1 MQLKNIN
8 IPLKNFSRENNLFF
22 WILFICLSICIS
34 FIASTRLILNIHKYN
49 IGDVVK
55 KDLKAPRDFYYKD
68 FIQTKIKKEHAEKSV
83 LLIYNLNNNIKESIK
98 KRVNNAFSTFA
109 KQPLKAY
116 KNPANPKKK
125 QNNIQQ
131 IEYNRDTFQ
140 NLLEIKIKKE
150 TFQLLQKKNFRKK
163 TSSLIIKITSQ
174 ILDNG
179 IVDNKE
185 SLLKES
191 DKGIF
196 LINPDNNT
204 KQKIK
209 NVKTLYSLEQA
220 KTMVRIIGQPLL
232 LNLNYTT
239 TNTIVNICQQLLVP
253 NIIFDLQKTTQLK
266 EIAKNQVKTILTKIK
281 KGEMLLR
288 EGEIVNSLQLNK
300 LQYLNKLNEHN
311 ELTVNKTIGIF
322 FIIFAI
328 FLTNYF
334 IYIKQYLTKSYLF
347 NTHMVFLTSIL
358 IVFCLIIKLTAYLS
372 ESLAFLEFADTMIYG
387 IPIAAASMTICLF
400 LGINAALPFAIVLSI
415 CAAIIFNGDFNVFIY
430 YLLNCS
436 MGAYWMLKCK
446 ERKVFIKA
454 GLKLGLLNIVLA
466 FALQLYKVDLS
477 WSNLLTSW
485 AFALSGGLMSGI
497 LTAGIAPLI
506 ELSFNYTTDIKLL
519 ELANLDQP
527 LLRQLMLKAPGTYHH
542 SLIVGTMVEA
552 AASEIGVNP
561 LLAKTCGYYHDIG
574 KIDKP
579 LYYIEN
585 QQNGKNRHDKL
596 APSMS
601 ALILISHIKR
611 GVEIATE
618 NKLGKPIIDTIQQHH
633 GTSLIK
639 YFFDKAKLIRGED
652 NININDFRYPG
663 PKPQSRVAG
672 LVMIA
677 DVIEASSRTL
687 ENPTPAR
694 IQGHIQ
700 QFINKIFSDE
710 QLNHCNITL
719 NDLHKI
725 AKTFNK
731 ILNGIYHH
739 RIEYT
744 GNPQKSQTWDSNENS
759 DKQSAKKISGIN
771 KSDKNENT
779 SHLKRLGQS

>member
-1 MQLKNIN
+1 MELKKLNIF
-8 IPLKNFSRENNLFF
+8 LKKFSKENNLSF
-22 WILFICLSICIS
+22 WFLFICLCITIS
-34 FIASTRLILNIHKYN
+34 FISSTRLILNIHRYN
-49 IGDVVK
+49 LGDVVK
-55 KDLKAPRDFYYKD
+55 KDLKAPKDFYYKD
-68 FIQTKIKKEHAEKSV
+68 FVQTNKNKKRAAKSV
-83 LLIYNLNNNIKESIK
+83 LSIYNLNDNIKRDIK
-98 KRVNNAFSTFA
+98 KRVSNTFA
-109 KQPLKAY
+109 TFANQQLKTDQSPAISKTQQNKQTEYNIFNFQKSLRIKTKKDIFY
-116 KNPANPKKK
+116 LLKKK
-125 QNNIQQ
+125 KFNKNISSQ
-131 IEYNRDTFQ
+131 IIQ
-140 NLLEIKIKKE
+140 
-150 TFQLLQKKNFRKK
+150 
-163 TSSLIIKITSQ
+163 ITSQ

-185 SLLKES
+185 KLLEES
-191 DKGIF
+191 GKGII
-196 LINPDNNT
+196 LKNPNNT
-204 KQKIK
+204 EQKIK
-209 NVKTLYSLEQA
+209 KLKKFYSLEQA
-220 KTMVRIIGQPLL
+220 QTMVRITGQPLL
-232 LNLNYTT
+232 LNSNYRTI
-239 TNTIVNICQQLLVP
+239 NTIVNICQQLLVP
-253 NIIFDLQKTTQLK
+253 NIIFDTKKTNEHK
-266 EIAKNQVKTILTKIK
+266 EIARNNVKTVLKKIK

-288 EGEIVNSLQLNK
+288 EGEIVTTLHLNK
-300 LQYLNKLNEHN
+300 LHHLNKLNEHN
-311 ELTVNKTIGIF
+311 ELTLTKTIGIF
-322 FIIFAI
+322 FIIFAT

-334 IYIKQYLTKSYLF
+334 IYIKKYLTTSNLF
-347 NTHMVFLTSIL
+347 KTHMFFLTSML
-358 IVFCLIIKLTAYLS
+358 IVFCLIIKLSAYLS

-387 IPIAAASMTICLF
+387 IPIAAGSMTICLF
-400 LGINAALPFAIVLSI
+400 LGINAALPFATVLSI
-415 CAAIIFNGDFNVFIY
+415 CAAIILNGDITVFIY

-436 MGAYWMLKCK
+436 MGAFWMLNCK

-454 GLKLGLLNIVLA
+454 SLKLGILNIILV

-477 WSNLLTSW
+477 LSNLLISW
-485 AFALSGGLMSGI
+485 AFALSGSLISGI
-497 LTAGIAPLI
+497 LTTGIAPLI

-527 LLRQLMLKAPGTYHH
+527 LLKQLMLKAPGTYHH
-542 SLIVGTMVEA
+542 SLVVGSMVEA

-574 KIDKP
+574 KTDKP

-601 ALILISHIKR
+601 ALILTSHIKR
-611 GVEIATE
+611 GVEIAAE

-639 YFFDKAKLIRGED
+639 YFFDKAKLLKGED
-652 NININDFRYPG
+652 SININDFRYPG

-677 DVIEASSRTL
+677 DVIEASARTL

-700 QFINKIFSDE
+700 LFINKIFSDE
-710 QLNHCNITL
+710 QLNNCNITL

-744 GNPQKSQTWDSNENS
+744 DNPQKTQTWDNNENS
-759 DKQSAKKISGIN
+759 DKQSAKKISGVD
-771 KSDKNENT
+771 KSDKDK
-779 SHLKRLGQS
+779 SPGHLKRLGQS